1 MLKNYLLISLRNI
14 RQSPLYAFI
23 NIFSLAIG
31 LTACMVIYLFIR
43 DERSFDA
50 FHAKNESIY
59 RLDEVQNFP
68 GTNLQ
73 KVALSMPGMAPAM
86 LKDFPEVAT
95 YTRFMCRPKQLLVKD
110 EKRFLLPFL
119 ATVDSTFLEVFDFEV
134 KQGDRLTAL
143 DEPYSIMITEKT
155 ALKFFDSAEK
165 AMGNTITFRDKEYKV
180 TGILQEVPENS
191 HMKFDALVSM
201 TTVTSEE
208 KNFNDRW
215 GSNFLNTYLVLHPNT
230 DIKALE
236 AKFPAFMSRH
246 MDNPDI
252 NKFYVLYLQ
261 RLQDVHLASTD
272 IEHDY
277 NNYRKFNGEY
287 LDIFSIVGI
296 FILIIASLNFMNL
309 TTARA
314 SHRWKE
320 IGVRKTV
327 GAKKMQLFL
336 QFIFESTVLAFFA
349 LVLAAALSLFFIPL
363 VNVALDRQLS
373 LLSFLDNP
381 INLFYLFMVTI
392 GLGLI
397 TGVYPS
403 FYMTSFTMARVLK
416 GGNKAGGR
424 SIFRSSMVVV
434 QFGLALAMIVSTLI
448 VIQQLSF
455 MQNKDLGFNKE
466 QMMLVD
472 MNGEANEK
480 FETLRTELKRSPL
493 ILGVTASGQRL
504 GENFH
509 QSGFK
514 VKGDTGVFNITPS
527 NVNVDYE
534 YLDVYGIKL
543 KEGRG
548 FSKDVATD
556 KDMAFII
563 NESFAKELGIKDI
576 IGTPAGHGWYH
587 NDTLGTII
595 GVAKDFN
602 FNSLHYKIN
611 TLQMS
616 VHPEW
621 GYDEMSVKID
631 ATRAEEA
638 IAFVKKLW
646 DEHVSYPF
654 DYSFLDEHFEKL
666 YRTDQQ
672 MSSVVAIMAGL
683 AILISCMGLFGLA
696 AITTSRKIKE
706 IGIRKVLGA
715 TEAQITFLLSR
726 NFTLLLII
734 SFIIASPVT
743 YWLLLKW
750 LESFA
755 YRVTINPLLF
765 FLGGFVALAIALL
778 TISYHTVRSARSNP
792 VDSLRYE

>member
-1 MLKNYLLISLRNI
+1 M
-14 RQSPLYAFI
+14 
-23 NIFSLAIG
+23 
-31 LTACMVIYLFIR
+31 
-43 DERSFDA
+43 
-50 FHAKNESIY
+50 
-59 RLDEVQNFP
+59 
-68 GTNLQ
+68 
-73 KVALSMPGMAPAM
+73 
-86 LKDFPEVAT
+86 
-95 YTRFMCRPKQLLVKD
+95 
-110 EKRFLLPFL
+110 
-119 ATVDSTFLEVFDFEV
+119 
-134 KQGDRLTAL
+134 
-143 DEPYSIMITEKT
+143 
-155 ALKFFDSAEK
+155 
-165 AMGNTITFRDKEYKV
+165 
-180 TGILQEVPENS
+180 
-191 HMKFDALVSM
+191 
-201 TTVTSEE
+201 
-208 KNFNDRW
+208 
-215 GSNFLNTYLVLHPNT
+215 
-230 DIKALE
+230 
-236 AKFPAFMSRH
+236 
-246 MDNPDI
+246 
-252 NKFYVLYLQ
+252 
-261 RLQDVHLASTD
+261 
-272 IEHDY
+272 
-277 NNYRKFNGEY
+277 
-287 LDIFSIVGI
+287 
-296 FILIIASLNFMNL
+296 
-309 TTARA
+309 
-314 SHRWKE
+314 
-320 IGVRKTV
+320 
-327 GAKKMQLFL
+327 
-336 QFIFESTVLAFFA
+336 
-349 LVLAAALSLFFIPL
+349 
-363 VNVALDRQLS
+363 
-373 LLSFLDNP
+373 
-381 INLFYLFMVTI
+381 
-392 GLGLI
+392 
-397 TGVYPS
+397 
-403 FYMTSFTMARVLK
+403 
-416 GGNKAGGR
+416 
-424 SIFRSSMVVV
+424 
-434 QFGLALAMIVSTLI
+434 
-448 VIQQLSF
+448 
-455 MQNKDLGFNKE
+455 
-466 QMMLVD
+466 
-472 MNGEANEK
+472 
-480 FETLRTELKRSPL
+480 
-493 ILGVTASGQRL
+493 
-504 GENFH
+504 
-509 QSGFK
+509 
-514 VKGDTGVFNITPS
+514 
-527 NVNVDYE
+527 DYE

-587 NDTLGTII
+587 NDSLGTII

-715 TEAQITFLLSR
+715 TEAQITVLLSR

-765 FLGGFVALAIALL
+765 FLGGFVALTIALL